1 MVTYQQL
8 YLLVGLNI
16 GLVILFVIFANVW
29 KKATGV
35 TMALLSICWLASSW
49 YYQLRLADHLPADLG
64 DHVFLSL
71 FLTVVF
77 GFGCVLSIFAVF
89 VFGSIAISSALH
101 SDGSQKKDGPNHSP
115 LPLWIVSLAVGLLSV
130 WILNKNMIPQLTRL
144 MDQII
149 DLIYVKL
156 FQSKAQFVSS
166 YIPVAGIAAG
176 SIVPFCLNKLYRNSR
191 VPFLYYPFVV
201 LVPALTAVL
210 APLVDLL
217 GCVLVIVLAYAAY
230 CEKDEYSSD
239 KRHAWLYFLMALGVG
254 ALSGLYFYVNDL
266 TILGDDKALTLVG
279 GLASGFT
286 IACLGFKSYSDV
298 GSPLPSL
305 FLLGLIPYCTPGFG
319 SAIAFIINIV
329 AAIVMLI
336 VGSTGKG
343 SKEIQGPLV
352 NPLDPNAHIILSDN
366 GEFIT
371 LNDHGRT
378 VIAVAHSVY
387 ANTYIDNSG
396 RLFRKEGDYAIL
408 VR

>member
-1 MVTYQQL
+1 MISNEQKTFFSIL
-8 YLLVGLNI
+8 YKEAPHGHI
-16 GLVILFVIFANVW
+16 S
-29 KKATGV
+29 T
-35 TMALLSICWLASSW
+35 ALSLSWTERRFIHSFRHFRKRMEKSSKVSRWSSLSSFPWLASSW

-101 SDGSQKKDGPNHSP
+101 SNGSQKKGGPNHSP

-144 MDQII
+144 MDQLI

-217 GCVLVIVLAYAAY
+217 GCVLVNRSLPYVAY
-230 CEKDEYSSD
+230 CEKDGRYSSH
-239 KRHAWLYFLMALGVG
+239 KRPAWLYFLD
-254 ALSGLYFYVNDL
+254 GLRRRRAVRPVFLRQRSND
-266 TILGDDKALTLVG
+266 
-279 GLASGFT
+279 
-286 IACLGFKSYSDV
+286 
-298 GSPLPSL
+298 P
-305 FLLGLIPYCTPGFG
+305 
-319 SAIAFIINIV
+319 
-329 AAIVMLI
+329 
-336 VGSTGKG
+336 
-343 SKEIQGPLV
+343 
-352 NPLDPNAHIILSDN
+352 
-366 GEFIT
+366 
-371 LNDHGRT
+371 R
-378 VIAVAHSVY
+378 
-387 ANTYIDNSG
+387 
-396 RLFRKEGDYAIL
+396 R
-408 VR
+408 